1 MRQNLRKEL
10 ERLRLLL
17 PPVEDYL
24 GQWLLILQEHYRH
37 GAQPS
42 PTEFIPYRIAL
53 GKLNP
58 QQMDKAFSQAFERHK
73 SGFRPTAGEILE
85 YWRDT
90 ATGNVQSENFAQLE
104 GAPIDEAARKELS
117 AALDELRKKL
127 TLPPS
132 PCVVRI
138 GNEERKL
145 AEEKAREAIRLFGG
159 FGRS

>member
-1 MRQNLRKEL
+1 MRQNLKKER
-10 ERLRLLL
+10 ERQRLLL
-17 PPVEDYL
+17 PPAEDYL
-24 GQWLLILQEHYRH
+24 GQWLLILQEHYRP

-90 ATGNVQSENFAQLE
+90 ATGYVQSENFAQLE
-104 GAPIDEAARKELS
+104 GAPIDEESRKQIAA
-117 AALDELRKKL
+117 ELRKL
-127 TLPPS
+127 GEDLELPAAPR
-132 PCVVRI
+132 VVRI
-138 GNEERKL
+138 DDEARKL

-159 FGRS
+159 GRP

>member
-1 MRQNLRKEL
+1 MRQNLKKER
-10 ERLRLLL
+10 ERQRLLL
-17 PPVEDYL
+17 PPAEDYL
-24 GQWLLILQEHYRH
+24 GQWLLILQEHYRP

-90 ATGNVQSENFAQLE
+90 ANGNVQSENFAQLE
-104 GAPIDEAARKELS
+104 GAPIDEESRKQIAA
-117 AALDELRKKL
+117 ELRKLGEKL
-127 TLPPS
+127 ELPAAPR
-132 PCVVRI
+132 VVRI
-138 GNEERKL
+138 DDEARKL

-159 FGRS
+159 GRP